1 MTEIPEHLLKRSKER
16 RAALGLP
23 GGEGGSDSGGGT
35 GDGGGSGDAPAAAV
49 EKAAPAPAPVKAEEK
64 PPPPPKP
71 KPAYIQAAERRKRIP
86 YWAMPVI
93 ALLPV
98 WAFVYAEGISPP
110 PNTDEALALGA
121 EEYNSCQGCH
131 LPTGSG
137 GTGAKLNEGEVLK
150 TFPDPVAMMEWIHVG
165 ADEWVGGATGPY
177 GDPNREGGPH
187 DAGTL
192 SGEMPGFPDLDAEHL
207 AAVTR
212 YIREELAGEAPASPE
227 VQELYEEWAQIAIDN
242 AEEGQLVYREIPG
255 DDPEVEERVR
265 LVGEGAG

>member
-23 GGEGGSDSGGGT
+23 GGEGGSDSGGGA
-35 GDGGGSGDAPAAAV
+35 GDAAGAGDAPAAV

-71 KPAYIQAAERRKRIP
+71 KPAYIQAAEKRKRIP

-131 LPTGSG
+131 LPNGGG

-150 TFPDPVAMMEWIHVG
+150 TFPDPVAMMEWIHLG
-165 ADEWVGGATGPY
+165 EREWVGGTSGPY

-187 DAGTL
+187 DASTL
-192 SGEMPGFPDLDAEHL
+192 SGNMPGFPDLDAEHL

-212 YIREELAGEAPASPE
+212 YVREEIAGEAPASPE
-227 VQELYEEWAQIAIDN
+227 VQELYEEWAQQAIDN
-242 AEEGQLVYREIPG
+242 AEEGNVMYRDIQ
-255 DDPEVEERVR
+255 PEQDEEYESRVEAVGG
-265 LVGEGAG
+265 GEG

>member
-23 GGEGGSDSGGGT
+23 GGEGGGDDAGGAA
-35 GDGGGSGDAPAAAV
+35 GGGDAPKAAV

-71 KPAYIQAAERRKRIP
+71 KPAYIQAAEKRKRIP

-110 PNTDEALALGA
+110 PSTDEALTIGA
-121 EEYNSCQGCH
+121 ETYNSCATCH
-131 LPTGSG
+131 GPTGA
-137 GTGAKLNEGEVLK
+137 GTGAGAQLSEGEVLA
-150 TFPDPVAMMEWIHVG
+150 TWPDPVAMMEWIHVG
-165 ADEWVGGATGPY
+165 ADAWVGGGSGPY

-187 DAGTL
+187 DASTL
-192 SGEMPGFPDLDAEHL
+192 ANAMPGFPELDAEHL

-212 YIREELAGEAPASPE
+212 YVREELSGEAPASPE
-227 VQELYEEWAQIAIDN
+227 VQELYEEWAQEAIDN
-242 AEEGQLVYREIPG
+242 AEEGTFIYKDGVEPG
-255 DDPEVEERVR
+255 EEGEERIA